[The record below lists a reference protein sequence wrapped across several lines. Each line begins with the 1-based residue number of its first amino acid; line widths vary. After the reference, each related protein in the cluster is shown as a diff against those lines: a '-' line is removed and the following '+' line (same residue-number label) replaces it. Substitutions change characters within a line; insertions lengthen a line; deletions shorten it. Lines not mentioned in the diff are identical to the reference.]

1 MVHDQWKDF
10 CLIKL
15 SNSMTENLIVKTEL
29 SSLIGNSING
39 NMEIQL
45 NLSIKELNDKISS
58 EGNTTVEGL
67 YIDVNPQVSY
77 LTLQNKKVLGH
88 QIKLRINPGQYWI
101 VKNSN
106 QVFNANINK
115 TNLEYIQENLLGAD
129 IQVNWCI
136 SGLGFI
142 KQDKNYIIAG
152 NVDISNPNKT
162 NSFIS
167 AHNFS
172 QDVWNKFADGNLY
185 LTEIALK
192 NRDVFDKLPDEYNN
206 WKKYMKEV
214 SQKMGDVLFRA
225 QIADNS
231 NDFTSIARDFKGV
244 VEVLHENITNKW
256 NTNQKQQNT
265 QTNNECEN
273 LTGYLFNKLFSGCG
287 VQDAAKGMGEG
298 ISKIVDGL
306 WKISNQIGHGKTI
319 GKDSKQYSFIGDKNT
334 DLTFIYIAAMLLSY
348 LENTI

>member
-106 QVFNANINK
+106 QVF
-115 TNLEYIQENLLGAD
+115 
-129 IQVNWCI
+129 
-136 SGLGFI
+136 S
-142 KQDKNYIIAG
+142 
-152 NVDISNPNKT
+152 S
-162 NSFIS
+162 
-167 AHNFS
+167 H
-172 QDVWNKFADGNLY
+172 
-185 LTEIALK
+185 TE
-192 NRDVFDKLPDEYNN
+192 
-206 WKKYMKEV
+206 
-214 SQKMGDVLFRA
+214 
-225 QIADNS
+225 
-231 NDFTSIARDFKGV
+231 
-244 VEVLHENITNKW
+244 
-256 NTNQKQQNT
+256 
-265 QTNNECEN
+265 
-273 LTGYLFNKLFSGCG
+273 
-287 VQDAAKGMGEG
+287 
-298 ISKIVDGL
+298 
-306 WKISNQIGHGKTI
+306 
-319 GKDSKQYSFIGDKNT
+319 
-334 DLTFIYIAAMLLSY
+334 
-348 LENTI
+348 